1 MFRKPEQASHGR
13 LPLQEKAYDLKLRFY
28 PRDLSSQT
36 DLFYRVIESYQKHTK
51 GHHLPPDF
59 DIRKAHNWD
68 EVHQA
73 ARLAETKHKKDGTR
87 SIFGKIGRGI
97 QRSAPAVEPWLG
109 LIPDGDYTSVL
120 CGGLKI
126 AFRVRS
132 HKSALRAFHVSRYS
146 RSRGIYTN
154 KESRSSKRSNRSPKL
169 LGSPRTVWRS
179 GRTTKLFTMQRLNYV
194 LLSWSLSK
202 L

>member
-1 MFRKPEQASHGR
+1 MLRKAEQPLHGK
-13 LPLQEKAYDLKLRFY
+13 LPLNSCYWKLRSY
-28 PRDLSSQT
+28 ISDLSSQT
-36 DLFYRVIESYQKHTK
+36 DLFYQVIEIYQKHTK
-51 GHHLPPDF
+51 GRHLPPGF

-73 ARLAETKHKKDGTR
+73 ARLAETKCKKDGTR

-97 QRSAPAVEPWLG
+97 QRSTPAVEPWLG

-126 AFRVRS
+126 AFRVCPG
-132 HKSALRAFHVSRYS
+132 KSILQPFHISGYS
-146 RSRGIYTN
+146 RSRVVYMH
-154 KESRSSKRSNRSPKL
+154 KESRSSIRSNRSLKP

-179 GRTTKLFTMQRLNYV
+179 GRMMRLFTTQ
-194 LLSWSLSK
+194 LLSCILLS
-202 L
+202 